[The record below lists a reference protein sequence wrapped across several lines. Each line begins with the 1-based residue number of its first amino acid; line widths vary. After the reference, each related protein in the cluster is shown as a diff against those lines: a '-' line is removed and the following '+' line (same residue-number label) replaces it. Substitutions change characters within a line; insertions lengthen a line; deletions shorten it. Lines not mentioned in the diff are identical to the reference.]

1 MLTNQ
6 RPRSSIVS
14 LLIGLSGVGIGIVAG
29 FIAGAKPLYLYLLLV
44 AIPVVVFFFA
54 RFEQA
59 VIGLLILRS
68 TLDPWSSQQLPA
80 AFAIGLDA
88 LTLLYVTVKLLT
100 GQRVYTDG
108 FWWFFAGWVAVQGL
122 WVILLPLGGLGLDAS
137 LLPESIREWIRLFSW
152 LMVYLLVMQLKERL
166 PPEKVISGLFLAL
179 VIPVT
184 VALLQIFVPAILPH
198 FLAAG
203 GDDGSRIKG
212 TIGHSNGFVTFL
224 LLFIGLTYWK
234 LKQSRQHLPW
244 LLLLSLLAFLYVN
257 TKALFGL
264 IMVATFVLVLIAPRL
279 NIPNFIGGA
288 IFLVLV
294 IGLFASTEF
303 GRERLSLIAN
313 TPLLNPDIDV
323 WRAILLS
330 QGDTNSFNW
339 RLAHW
344 NLLLNAWQQFPIL
357 GYGLASA
364 QAIGKGYLAHND
376 YIRALVEGGI
386 VGFVTFLVFLGV
398 QGIRIIQLMQ
408 SAPRGSAKRDLCL
421 IMLALFLSIPVAMI
435 TENIWSHTTLFFYWM
450 TLMAVAGWDW
460 NERSTVSVNPSGQ
473 ISSSFPN

>member
-330 QGDTNSFNW
+330 QG
-339 RLAHW
+339 
-344 NLLLNAWQQFPIL
+344 
-357 GYGLASA
+357 
-364 QAIGKGYLAHND
+364 
-376 YIRALVEGGI
+376 
-386 VGFVTFLVFLGV
+386 
-398 QGIRIIQLMQ
+398 
-408 SAPRGSAKRDLCL
+408 
-421 IMLALFLSIPVAMI
+421 
-435 TENIWSHTTLFFYWM
+435 
-450 TLMAVAGWDW
+450 
-460 NERSTVSVNPSGQ
+460 
-473 ISSSFPN
+473 